1 MKLQATE
8 ATLITYDDNGMINSE
23 KTISIELLQR
33 GDMVKVF
40 PGEKIPV
47 DGAVKEGV
55 SMVDESLITGESMPV
70 TKKPGVYLFVLHVLC
85 CLFCPCI
92 LWFVVR
98 YQ

>member
-8 ATLITYDDNGMINSE
+8 ATLITYDDNGLINSE
-23 KTISIELLQR
+23 KTINIELLQR

-70 TKKPGVYLFVLHVLC
+70 TKKPGVYLLSYVC
-85 CLFCPCI
+85 CVAGI
-92 LWFVVR
+92 TYVLWFVR
-98 YQ
+98 TYL

>member
-8 ATLITYDDNGMINSE
+8 ATLITYDDNGLINSE
-23 KTISIELLQR
+23 KTINIELLQR

-70 TKKPGVYLFVLHVLC
+70 TKKPGVYLLSYVCFFAGITYV
-85 CLFCPCI
+85 
-92 LWFVVR
+92 LWFVR
-98 YQ
+98 TYL

>member
-8 ATLITYDDNGMINSE
+8 ATLITYDTNGLINSE
-23 KTISIELLQR
+23 KTIPIELLQR

-47 DGAVKEGV
+47 DGTVKDGM

-70 TKKPGVYLFVLHVLC
+70 TKKPGEFGLNALGGG
-85 CLFCPCI
+85 
-92 LWFVVR
+92 
-98 YQ
+98 